1 VWKYCVRPNAPLA
14 SHVGGGC
21 RCRDSLFVLAV
32 FGGAVSVAVDVHLED
47 GCVVDEAIDGGD
59 GDGLVWK
66 DAFPGAEGLV
76 RGDGEAAGFV
86 SAGDEFEEYGAL
98 GLILLGVGDVVE
110 DQEVELVESGARG
123 IEGEVAAGGLEL
135 LHEIG
140 GSGVEDTEA
149 SLDQG
154 VTDSVEDVR
163 LAGAAVAD
171 SDQVGAAVDPVS
183 GGEGFDPTSGHGAQS
198 LKVEGC
204 EDLAARQ
211 AGLDEVTLD
220 AAGFAFG
227 ELAFRQLG
235 KEPGGGPAFRVGVLG
250 EGLPVGLEEAGQA
263 QGSEH
268 GGQRVWTLTSR
279 LVIHGLQAACQ
290 SWRVG

>member
-1 VWKYCVRPNAPLA
+1 MVSLLVVVAV
-14 SHVGGGC
+14 VGGGC
-21 RCRDSLFVLAV
+21 RCRDSVFVFAV
-32 FGGAVSVAVDVHLED
+32 FGGAASVAVDVHLED

-86 SAGDEFEEYGAL
+86 SAGDEFEEHGAL

-110 DQEVELVESGARG
+110 DQEVELVEPGERG
-123 IEGEVAAGGLEL
+123 LEGEVAAGGLEL

-140 GSGVEDTEA
+140 GSVVEDAEA
-149 SLDQG
+149 GLDQG
-154 VTDSVEDVR
+154 VSDGAEDVR

-171 SDQVGAAVDPVS
+171 GDQVGAAVDPVS
-183 GGEGFDPTSGHGAQS
+183 GGEGFDTASGHGRQS
-198 LKVEGC
+198 LEVEGC
-204 EDLAARQ
+204 EGLAAGQ
-211 AGLDEVTLD
+211 ARLDEVALD

-235 KEPGGGPAFRVGVLG
+235 KEPGGGPTFRVGALVLQPCFMDFDPSP
-250 EGLPVGLEEAGQA
+250 PVAVFGAL
-263 QGSEH
+263 
-268 GGQRVWTLTSR
+268 
-279 LVIHGLQAACQ
+279 LVASSPA
-290 SWRVG
+290 